1 VTAPGVQSV
10 SSTASVEP
18 SVTSTVGQPA
28 ADTDSTAL
36 LAMSADARNEWTRAA
51 ADPAADAV
59 NAGRF
64 AAVRGLYGEARQQ
77 WSSTDV
83 MQDDKLA
90 PVARQHLRGFAP
102 DPMTVVTS
110 VVVIVV
116 NLVLILKFVGAS
128 A

>member
-1 VTAPGVQSV
+1 VTAPGAQSV
-10 SSTASVEP
+10 NSTASVEP

-28 ADTDSTAL
+28 RDEDSTAR
-36 LAMSADARNEWTRAA
+36 LAMSDDARKEWSRAA

-64 AAVRGLYGEARQQ
+64 AAVRGLYGEARRQ
-77 WSSTDV
+77 WSATDV
-83 MQDDKLA
+83 MQDVELA

-110 VVVIVV
+110 VIVIVV
-116 NLVLILKFVGAS
+116 NLALILKFVGAS